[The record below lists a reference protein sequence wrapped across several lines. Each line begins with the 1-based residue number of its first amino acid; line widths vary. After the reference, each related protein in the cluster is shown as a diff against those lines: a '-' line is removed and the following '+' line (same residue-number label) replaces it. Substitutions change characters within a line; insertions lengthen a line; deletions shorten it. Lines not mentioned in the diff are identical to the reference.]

1 MSRSTIVIV
10 KFQKFFKITFSYC
23 HWLVPIYKQYTSTH
37 LVSNVILLSTKITTV
52 QQQDKDMFFFFPLVE
67 VYCVSVYVNIVLTAA
82 LK

>member
-1 MSRSTIVIV
+1 M
-10 KFQKFFKITFSYC
+10 TFSYC
-23 HWLVPIYKQYTSTH
+23 HWLVSTNNTPSTH
-37 LVSNVILLSTKITTV
+37 LVSNVMLLLDKITTA